1 MSGGDSLSGALAR
14 GAVGLAAT
22 ARAYAKII
30 DEVNQL
36 DLSELVPKVANNR
49 RD

>member
-1 MSGGDSLSGALAR
+1 MKAIPA
-14 GAVGLAAT
+14 AGLAAT

-36 DLSELVPKVANNR
+36 DLSALVPKAVNDR
-49 RD
+49 QD